1 MSLTSQEKL
10 RKGDLFSERALQVMW
25 GNSFDRLGHA
35 LAQDL
40 FQSGGSPFTRRLIV
54 VPDAHVKDFL
64 VRLFASTPHLAIA
77 AGLHIVPL
85 HQAIAEIVDLSVSKL
100 FLPSFLEL
108 SLAIEAALS
117 SLDSMELDRY
127 LGQRGSPLRSRRL
140 PSLADELARVFI
152 DYGLYADDSL
162 TEWLLQ
168 PERGTK
174 RDWQQELW
182 LQVFS
187 SGWSYPLALLN
198 REIVPKGTYEQ
209 IALFG
214 FSYLAPLHMRFFAAL
229 EAHFYLFSPCSLFW
243 EDVSSDKER
252 LSLARAW
259 RKSGAPQEGE
269 GYLRSGHPLLGN
281 LGKLGRG
288 FLQTLGAF
296 HLVESECYVEAFE
309 TSSLLGCIQRSIL
322 TLEQTELRIDD
333 SIHIHSASSKLREVE
348 ILKDALQT
356 LLQTESLSLSEIC
369 VVAPDIALYAP
380 YIEMVFSE
388 TALPY
393 VIENASK
400 HSSGSLLSLLKLP
413 EERYS
418 LKSVT
423 QLLKGEELREKWKFS
438 LEEVAQLC
446 RYFEKA
452 HILEDLSGHAN
463 SWEAGLDRLLMG
475 FVLEG
480 DDALPCIPFSDIDL
494 FSRFLEMFSRM
505 QSDLAKLSEMRS
517 LVGWV
522 AFLCELTR
530 TYFTDN
536 SLCETLHALRRS
548 CRTIQEH
555 LFTFESMKRVLLSLS
570 QEKTRRSNSLG
581 SALTFSSIGARS
593 LTQPRVLWCLGLDE
607 KSFPRGDRASS
618 LCQIEQVSQA
628 KPKRGSLDRFAFLE
642 MLTKTTNR
650 LIFSYERVDPQDN
663 THQAPSLLIEELN
676 EYVKTHSGGS
686 SIQTTHH
693 PAFPLDPLYFSS
705 DSIVKKWD
713 LEEFAA
719 ARAFYSEEKQIP
731 VPFLNGIGSENVQ
744 SISIRQLK
752 ICARNPLQLYFNETL
767 RVFLSEDEDEEKKQF
782 ILPAFKSSE
791 LRKGS
796 LETSI
801 NALLRKAQA
810 RGEMP
815 LGIFGSVASSDLVRE
830 AQEHVHYLKRF
841 GVSAVNAV
849 TLYQG
854 RIPSIQ
860 SGGVPILG
868 ELEGVTS
875 QGLLFY
881 GDLSFP
887 SLLRIWPL
895 YLLYLQLESAAPF
908 LLSMKEG
915 RALELRLDNP
925 KQVFEAYIR
934 YFLAVRS
941 RPCFVT
947 SDLIKSV
954 LKGDGTVSQ
963 KENENP
969 YWDYVKRRGSLP
981 SQEEEMRVWKPLIQE
996 AFIPNIINN
1005 SYVDCAKAPGLRD
1018 RKGG

>member
-64 VRLFASTPHLAIA
+64 VRLFARTPPLGIA

-85 HQAIAEIVDLSVSKL
+85 HQAIAEIVDLSLSKL

-108 SLAIEAALS
+108 SLAIESALS
-117 SLDSMELDRY
+117 SVDSMDLDRY
-127 LGQRGSPLRSRRL
+127 LGLRGSPLRSRRL
-140 PSLADELARVFI
+140 PSLADELARVFV
-152 DYGLYADDSL
+152 DYGLYADTSL
-162 TEWLLQ
+162 AEWLL
-168 PERGTK
+168 K

-182 LQVFS
+182 RQVFS
-187 SGWSYPLALLN
+187 SGWSYPLSLLN
-198 REIVPKGTYEQ
+198 REIATQRTYEQ

-214 FSYLAPLHMRFFAAL
+214 FSYLAPIHMRFFAAL
-229 EAHFYLFSPCSLFW
+229 EAHLYLFSPCSLFW

-252 LSLARAW
+252 LSLLRAW
-259 RKSGAPQEGE
+259 RKSGAKQDGE
-269 GYLRSGHPLLGN
+269 VYLSSGHPLLGN

-296 HLVESECYVEAFE
+296 HLVENECYIEESEA
-309 TSSLLGCIQRSIL
+309 SSLLGCIQRGIL
-322 TLEQTELRIDD
+322 TLEQTELPIDD

-348 ILKDALQT
+348 ILKDALET
-356 LLQTESLSLSEIC
+356 LLQREALPLSEIC

-393 VIENASK
+393 VIENAAER
-400 HSSGSLLSLLKLP
+400 SSGTLLSLLELP
-413 EERYS
+413 EGRYS

-423 QLLKGEELREKWKFS
+423 QLLKGAELREKWKFS
-438 LEEVAQLC
+438 LEEVEQLC

-452 HILEDLSGHAN
+452 HILENLSGHAN

-475 FVLEG
+475 LVLEG

-494 FSRFLEMFSRM
+494 FNRFLELFSRM
-505 QSDLAKLSEMRS
+505 QSDLAALSEARP
-517 LVGWV
+517 LARWV
-522 AFLCELTR
+522 EFLCELTR
-530 TYFTDN
+530 TYFIDD
-536 SLCETLHALRRS
+536 SLCEALHSLGRS
-548 CRTIQEH
+548 CRTLKEH

-570 QEKTRRSNSLG
+570 QDKTRASYSLG

-593 LTQPRVLWCLGLDE
+593 LTQPRVLWCLGMDE
-607 KSFPRGDRASS
+607 KAFPRRDRASS
-618 LCQIEQVSQA
+618 LCQIKQVSQA
-628 KPKRGSLDRFAFLE
+628 KPTRGSLDRFAFLE
-642 MLTKTTNR
+642 MLTKTRDR
-650 LIFSYERVDPQDN
+650 LIFSYERVDSQDN
-663 THQAPSLLIEELN
+663 THQSPSLLIEELN
-676 EYVKTHSGGS
+676 EYVKTHSGS
-686 SIQTTHH
+686 RSIQTTHH
-693 PAFPLDPLYFSS
+693 PAFPLDTLYFSS
-705 DSIVKKWD
+705 DSLVKKWD
-713 LEEFAA
+713 PEEFAA
-719 ARAFYSEEKQIP
+719 ASAFYSEEKQSS
-731 VPFLNGIGSENVQ
+731 VPFLNGIGSESVQ
-744 SISIRQLK
+744 SISTRQLK
-752 ICARNPLQLYFNETL
+752 TCARNPLQLYFNETL
-767 RVFLSEDEDEEKKQF
+767 RLSLSEDEDEEKKQF

-791 LRKGS
+791 LRKGA

-801 NALLRKAQA
+801 DALLKKAQA

-815 LGIFGSVASSDLVRE
+815 LGIFGSVASSDLAKE
-830 AQEHVHYLKRF
+830 TQEYEQYLQRF
-841 GVSAVNAV
+841 GVSAARTV
-849 TLYQG
+849 TLYPD
-854 RIPSIQ
+854 RIPAIY
-860 SGGVPILG
+860 GEGIPIVG

-915 RALELRLDNP
+915 RTLELRLEDP
-925 KQVFEAYIR
+925 KQVLDAYVR
-934 YFLAVRS
+934 YFLAARS

-947 SDLIKSV
+947 SDVIKSV
-954 LKGDGTVSQ
+954 LKGDETLSQ
-963 KENENP
+963 KENENL
-969 YWDYVKRRGSLP
+969 YWEYVKRREALP
-981 SQEEEMRVWKPLIQE
+981 SVEEEMRVWKPLIQE
-996 AFIPNIINN
+996 AF
-1005 SYVDCAKAPGLRD
+1005 CALMS
-1018 RKGG
+1018 